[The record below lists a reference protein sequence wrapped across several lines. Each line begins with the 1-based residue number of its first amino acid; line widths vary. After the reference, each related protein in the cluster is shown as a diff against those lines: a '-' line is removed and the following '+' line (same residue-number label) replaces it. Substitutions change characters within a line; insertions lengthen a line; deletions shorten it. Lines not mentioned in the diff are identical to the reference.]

1 MFSREIFRSR
11 ILAAGLAAA
20 FLLLATPV
28 LDFAQAKAPAAPS
41 GGSLVGFVY
50 DADMKTPV
58 SNAVVLIWNVSSTD
72 GYESRPSDEN
82 GMYKIAGIKEGRYTL
97 EVTTVKGSYK
107 FSYEMLL
114 KASETAKLS
123 VALVPNAAGS
133 PAAGGPAAGT
143 AAGSAAGGRQAGGS
157 ATGNGSGTRNLII
170 GSIMVVTIGGML
182 AIALSEKSETS
193 PIR

>member
-1 MFSREIFRSR
+1 MFKRDIFHSR

-28 LDFAQAKAPAAPS
+28 RDFAQAQAPAAPAAPS

-58 SNAVVLIWNVSSTD
+58 ANAVVLIWNVSSTD
-72 GYESRPSDEN
+72 GYESRPSDAN
-82 GMYKIAGIKEGRYTL
+82 GMYKITGIKEGRYTL

-107 FSYEMLL
+107 FSYEMVL

-123 VALVPNAAGS
+123 VALVPSAAGK
-133 PAAGGPAAGT
+133 PAAGRPEAADT
-143 AAGSAAGGRQAGGS
+143 AAGRRGGRQFDGQERRAR
-157 ATGNGSGTRNLII
+157 GT
-170 GSIMVVTIGGML
+170 
-182 AIALSEKSETS
+182 
-193 PIR
+193 